1 MSLEEKIVS
10 LNQPTH
16 EKKSYSVVE
25 VQNILG
31 ISRQTVYKL
40 IKQKCFKAVKIE
52 TGYRILKES
61 FDCWLD
67 NE

>member
-1 MSLEEKIVS
+1 MSIEEKIKEV
-10 LNQPTH
+10 NGNAY
-16 EKKSYSVVE
+16 EKKSYSVQE
-25 VQNILG
+25 VQDILG

-40 IKQKCFKAVKIE
+40 IKQNSFKSVKFE

-61 FDCWLD
+61 FDSWLD